1 MSFKIA
7 LLSLCQGP
15 ALKSKETPTL
25 SWLVRCHFPPCLSYR
40 TLSWSISANL
50 LKNSGIASRAQGTP
64 HSQTKTCLEAD
75 FEILLK
81 EPKSWIGG
89 AGKGWGFQAHLS
101 IWSQRTDPPHTG
113 TCCTINLGHGA
124 LWLLFST
131 SDLSTKQAQA
141 CGRRSAVCAPLF
153 SQPPSLPLRSGNA
166 NTFQYPPKANI
177 IRKINQL

>member
-25 SWLVRCHFPPCLSYR
+25 SWLVRCPFPSLPLLQDPVLVHLSQ
-40 TLSWSISANL
+40 SSQEFWDSF
-50 LKNSGIASRAQGTP
+50 KGTGYP

-101 IWSQRTDPPHTG
+101 VWSQRTDPPHTG